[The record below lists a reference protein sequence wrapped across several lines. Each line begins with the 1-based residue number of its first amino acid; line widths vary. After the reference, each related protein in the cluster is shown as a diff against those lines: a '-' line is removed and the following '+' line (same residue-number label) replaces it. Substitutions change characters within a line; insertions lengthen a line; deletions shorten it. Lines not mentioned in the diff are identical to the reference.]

1 MFAYISGS
9 PFVPQDIFGVSPQM
23 YSLFFAVNGVG
34 IVLFSQI
41 TGRLASRTGE
51 TKLLTTGLIIAA
63 FGGTS
68 LFAITWLGGGL
79 SLIAPMLFLIVS
91 AVGMVSATTTS
102 LAMQKQA
109 THTSGSASAL
119 LGLLPLLLGDRKSTC
134 GPGRRNNCRT
144 YGNGYRDCR
153 IAGRKLVPVP
163 CYAL

>member
-1 MFAYISGS
+1 
-9 PFVPQDIFGVSPQM
+9 M

-41 TGRLASRTGE
+41 TGRLALAQE

-109 THTSGSASAL
+109 LIHQAVRPRFWITAFVIRRPQVH
-119 LGLLPLLLGDRKSTC
+119 C
-134 GPGRRNNCRT
+134 GPGRRNNSHLWERLSGLQNCW
-144 YGNGYRDCR
+144 
-153 IAGRKLVPVP
+153 P
-163 CYAL
+163 